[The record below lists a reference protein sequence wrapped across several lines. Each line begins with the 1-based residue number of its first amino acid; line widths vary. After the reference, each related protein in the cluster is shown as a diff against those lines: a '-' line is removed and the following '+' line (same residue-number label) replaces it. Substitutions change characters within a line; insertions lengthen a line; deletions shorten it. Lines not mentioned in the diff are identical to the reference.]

1 MVLQEM
7 GVPEIGMEDIC
18 QKKGNI
24 KLTLIVL
31 VQVKKLIVFVQIK
44 KMIERIEHWN

>member
-7 GVPEIGMEDIC
+7 RVPEIGMEDIC

-31 VQVKKLIVFVQIK
+31 VQVKKLVFVQIK